1 MCTWK
6 KGCFFSITS
15 NYSMHGERPMQVRR
29 SKKFRTHEVTHS
41 HFPMTLNK
49 LELSDVLTV
58 GSWERVRAV
67 LKTVHGFDTQ
77 LCSCHCIRRGG
88 CLISTCV
95 APLWWLT
102 VNYRM
107 TDTLSCFWGF
117 FMMFS
122 VSQGVVEFSLCLL
135 FAKLVSYTFLYW
147 LPLYISNVGQYLHTS
162 FYY

>member
-1 MCTWK
+1 
-6 KGCFFSITS
+6 
-15 NYSMHGERPMQVRR
+15 MHGERPMQVRR

-41 HFPMTLNK
+41 HFPLTLNK

-95 APLWWLT
+95 ALLWWLT

-117 FMMFS
+117 FMFFLSLRAWWSSRSVCFS
-122 VSQGVVEFSLCLL
+122 PNWSATPSSTGFLSTSQM
-135 FAKLVSYTFLYW
+135 LVSIYTHHFT
-147 LPLYISNVGQYLHTS
+147 IKIT
-162 FYY
+162 